1 MKNLSTTQH
10 PAGTRRNFIAS
21 AAALALPAGMRQTMA
36 PLAAT
41 GAVFLAGRAN
51 ALSLLLLTILPT
63 VAAGLLGL
71 LGIRMQLRQEEARRL
86 EDRASSREQL
96 RFEHARLQQQ
106 INMAARSDRIAIA
119 TTLLQMD
126 EDLRKTFV
134 SANLGWLQSVVVDRE
149 TKMAAHGTVLSEN
162 FDGIGTRVGFDQ
174 GRLVVERGGQNALLN
189 NQVAAD
195 VATYMSDGRGGQ
207 IPVPVAVEG
216 VIRDLNKGMTR
227 AHQQLF
233 AVQQGISA
241 DEAEKQWSLAGEQ
254 RYSRARRPRGAPDIL
269 VATFLPRKPGASVR
283 NAYVIV

>member
-1 MKNLSTTQH
+1 MKNSRTDQY
-10 PAGTRRNFIAS
+10 PSGPRRNFIAS
-21 AAALALPAGMRQTMA
+21 AAALALPVGMRQTMA

-41 GAVFLAGRAN
+41 GAGFVAGRAD
-51 ALSLLLLTILPT
+51 AMSLLLLTILPT

-96 RFEHARLQQQ
+96 RLEHARLQQQ

-149 TKMAAHGTVLSEN
+149 TKIAAHGTILSEN

-174 GRLVVERGGQNALLN
+174 GRLIVERGGQNALLN

-195 VATYMSDGRGGQ
+195 VATYISDGRGGQ

-216 VIRDLNKGMTR
+216 VIRELNEDMTR
-227 AHQQLF
+227 AHQQRF

-254 RYSRARRPRGAPDIL
+254 RYSRARRPRGSPDIL

-283 NAYVIV
+283 NAYQIV

>member
-1 MKNLSTTQH
+1 MKNPSTTQH
-10 PAGTRRNFIAS
+10 PAGTRRTFIAS
-21 AAALALPAGMRQTMA
+21 AAALALPVGMRQTMA
-36 PLAAT
+36 LLAAT
-41 GAVFLAGRAN
+41 GAVFVSDRAN
-51 ALSLLLLTILPT
+51 ALSPLFFYIAPS

-86 EDRASSREQL
+86 EDQASSREQL
-96 RFEHARLQQQ
+96 RLEHARLQQQ
-106 INMAARSDRIAIA
+106 MSMAARSDRIAIA

-126 EDLRKTFV
+126 EELRKTFI

-216 VIRDLNKGMTR
+216 VIRELNEGMTR
-227 AHQQLF
+227 AHQQRF